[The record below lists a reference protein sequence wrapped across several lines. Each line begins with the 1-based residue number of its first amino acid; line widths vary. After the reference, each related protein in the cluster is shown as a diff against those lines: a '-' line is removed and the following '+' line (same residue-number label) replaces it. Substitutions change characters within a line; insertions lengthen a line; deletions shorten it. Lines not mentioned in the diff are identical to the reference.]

1 MVTPAIGGI
10 PSRRF
15 AMFRNKRFLLAAAA
29 FVFIAGLA
37 ALALAFQGHAS
48 ATAGVPDTEDSRL
61 IQETIYRSFELQHQ
75 AVLTMD
81 TSAFSTVFV
90 NDPRGGPLL
99 PTQIQHMQEVTGEL
113 AKTDFGYL
121 DFQVEFFTVRPA
133 PEEAELALDSDGGV
147 AVLRPTPPGVH
158 VLRSAPL
165 ELRFISIVIEGDRAV
180 ATLDTG
186 SSLREMVLVRLDG
199 KWLIAGSKVI
209 RAWP

>member
-1 MVTPAIGGI
+1 MLRI
-10 PSRRF
+10 RRYLF
-15 AMFRNKRFLLAAAA
+15 AAAA
-29 FVFIAGLA
+29 CLFVAGITS
-37 ALALAFQGHAS
+37 LALANHRRAA
-48 ATAGVPDTEDSRL
+48 ATAGVPDNEDSRL

-147 AVLRPTPPGVH
+147 AVLRPTPPGVN
-158 VLRSAPL
+158 VLRSAPP

-199 KWLIAGSKVI
+199 KWFIAGSKVI